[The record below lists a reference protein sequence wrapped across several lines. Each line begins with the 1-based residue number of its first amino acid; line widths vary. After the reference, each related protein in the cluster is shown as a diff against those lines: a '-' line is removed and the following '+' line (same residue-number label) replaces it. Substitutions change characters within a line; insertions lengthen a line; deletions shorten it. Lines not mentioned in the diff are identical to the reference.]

1 MSTKRETTAAIPT
14 DCLDE
19 KTEKPS
25 DAALLEVDG
34 FSFFS
39 QIHRPLLDSIRDRNE
54 EGLQIAA
61 TREDVTSYYPRFRQ
75 VSASPVFFT
84 IGTSNRCDLQLPD
97 GDPGIS
103 ARHLLARYTANDSR
117 EDDVSVFLLHEGD
130 SRNEFA
136 SENRSFR
143 HAHSRRFAIR
153 TSRTEILFLP
163 VRRRAWRTSAADT
176 WEKLKCGCIYLKGRC
191 RSCAKPAAG
200 NELTRGLIP
209 IDALAWPSANAGVAA
224 VLRLSG
230 DQGGVSRVVGVPP
243 DAEGVVIGR
252 RSLAAMGYDLPSI
265 SEPHLAIVRD
275 GAAAA
280 TARYF
285 AVDLASQN
293 GSLVNGWGF
302 DQAPLDANAR
312 IELGESIELTWEQS
326 TSS

>member
-1 MSTKRETTAAIPT
+1 MSTSRETTAAIPT

-19 KTEKPS
+19 KTEKPP
-25 DAALLEVDG
+25 AAPLLEVDG

-39 QIHRPLLDSIRDRNE
+39 QIHRPVLDSIRDRNE
-54 EGLQIAA
+54 EGIQIAA

-75 VSASPVFFT
+75 ASASPEFLT

-103 ARHLLARYTANDSR
+103 ARHLLARYTANDLR
-117 EDDVSVFLLHEGD
+117 DDAVSLFLLHEGAA
-130 SRNEFA
+130 RNGSA
-136 SENRSFR
+136 SENRSFL

-153 TSRTEILFLP
+153 TSQTEILFLP

-176 WEKLKCGCIYLKGRC
+176 WEKLKCGCLYLKGRC
-191 RSCAKPAAG
+191 RSCTKMVAG
-200 NELTRGLIP
+200 NELTRGLVP
-209 IDALAWPSANAGVAA
+209 VDALAWPSANAGIAA

-230 DQGGVSRVVGVPP
+230 GNGGVSRVVGVPS
-243 DAEGVVIGR
+243 DADGVVIGR

-275 GAAAA
+275 GAAAK
-280 TARYF
+280 ARYY

-293 GSLVNGWGF
+293 GSLINGWGF